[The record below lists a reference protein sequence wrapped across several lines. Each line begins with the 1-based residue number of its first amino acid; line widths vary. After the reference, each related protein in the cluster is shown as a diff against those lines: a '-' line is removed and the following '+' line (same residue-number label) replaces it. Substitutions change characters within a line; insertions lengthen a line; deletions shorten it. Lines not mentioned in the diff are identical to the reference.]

1 MLALRRAGSAD
12 VEKGVVPV
20 LRDGVLVATLW
31 AARWKEAA
39 TAMVGHQEWIFARY
53 AREGAAA
60 ELRTAGMAT
69 TAGVAAV
76 GS

>member
-1 MLALRRAGSAD
+1 MLALCRAGSTD

-20 LRDGVLVATLW
+20 LRDGVLVATLS

-39 TAMVGHQEWIFARY
+39 TAMVGHQECMFARDT
-53 AREGAAA
+53 REGAAA